1 VVQTPEVL
9 RVFVGSMWG
18 QPYAAHADAES
29 NHKLFDLEREA
40 ILGDLRNLPKQSRV
54 RRINETVKRWRAV
67 RWLLPLR
74 LPLLRLHMHPH
85 MPRAPTPLHTPR
97 RHT

>member
-1 VVQTPEVL
+1 MQLWSLGKVVQTPEVL

-40 ILGDLRNLPKQSRV
+40 ILGDLRSLPKQSRV
-54 RRINETVKRWRAV
+54 PA
-67 RWLLPLR
+67 LR
-74 LPLLRLHMHPH
+74 S
-85 MPRAPTPLHTPR
+85 ADSSAI
-97 RHT
+97 